1 MQELELSAAPRS
13 VMGKKVKQLRR
24 QGITPANIYGRGIA
38 SQAVQVDTKTMS
50 HTLRRAG
57 RNTILSL
64 RVEGEKAVRPV
75 MVRDIQRNPVTD
87 ELLHLDFYQISL
99 TEKMHAEVTVVVT
112 GTAPA
117 VSELGGILL
126 QVVETVTVEAL
137 PAEIP
142 PHLEADASR
151 LRELDAAIHVRD
163 LDAPPGVTILT
174 DPDVVLVRVAAP
186 RRAEEEVEAA
196 AEVEE
201 APVEERVEEA
211 AEEREKEKTPE

>member
-13 VMGKKVKQLRR
+13 VLGKKVKGLRR
-24 QGITPANIYGRGIA
+24 LGITPANIYGRGIE
-38 SQAVQVDTKTMS
+38 SQAVQVDTKALT

-64 RVEGEKAVRPV
+64 SVEGERVPRPV

-99 TEKMHAEVTVVVT
+99 TEKMHAEVTVVLT

-126 QVVETVTVEAL
+126 QPVETVTVEAL

-151 LRELDAAIHVRD
+151 LEALDAAIHVRD
-163 LDAPPGVTILT
+163 LQAPAGVTILT

-186 RRAEEEVEAA
+186 RLVEEEVAVEAEVEAA
-196 AEVEE
+196 PA
-201 APVEERVEEA
+201 EERVEEA
-211 AEEREKEKTPE
+211 AEEREEEEAT

>member
-1 MQELELSAAPRS
+1 VQELELSAAPRS
-13 VMGKKVKQLRR
+13 VLGKKVKGLRR

-38 SQAVQVDTKTMS
+38 SQAVQVDTKTMA

-64 RVEGEKAVRPV
+64 KVEGERALRPV

-126 QVVETVTVEAL
+126 QPVETVTVEAL

-151 LRELDAAIHVRD
+151 LEELDAAIHVRD
-163 LDAPPGVTILT
+163 LEAPPGVTILT
-174 DPDVVLVRVAAP
+174 DPDVVLARVAAP
-186 RRAEEEVEAA
+186 RLVEEEVA
-196 AEVEE
+196 AEVAE
-201 APVEERVEEA
+201 APAEERVEGVTEAREEEEA
-211 AEEREKEKTPE
+211 AE

>member
-1 MQELELSAAPRS
+1 
-13 VMGKKVKQLRR
+13 MGKKVKQLRR